1 MSAIVPSNFQ
11 RRYGGCIDAW
21 KGIRTFAGGPKALS
35 VAPDHRAHGLIGTE
49 ILRAIDIEE
58 RGKF

>member
-11 RRYGGCIDAW
+11 RRYGQCIDAW
-21 KGIRTFAGGPKALS
+21 KRNEDVCRGPKALS